1 MFNEQVKAIPY
12 FEAALKDGKTLPVGL
27 NYELGELYLKTK
39 DLEKALKQLQLI
51 KHLTKADKK
60 AQADADRSIE
70 KTSNAMAFMS
80 VPRNFK
86 VQPFPGDLN
95 SRYTEYNPVVS
106 ADESCDGLHCLA
118 ANTGKTRSGDKF
130 IEEIYIS
137 YNQAGSWSEPKVVP
151 VASEYNVGSAGISP
165 DGAKMIIF
173 MGGIDDQGSL
183 FQINKTGDAWSKPT
197 ILANT
202 INSKFLESTARH
214 YSGRQSDLLCQQSS
228 GNAGLAWTSGGLNK
242 KPDGTWTTPANLG
255 PEVNSKAN
263 EDAPFIHP
271 DQKTLFFYQR

>member
-1 MFNEQVKAIPY
+1 
-12 FEAALKDGKTLPVGL
+12 
-27 NYELGELYLKTK
+27 
-39 DLEKALKQLQLI
+39 
-51 KHLTKADKK
+51 
-60 AQADADRSIE
+60 
-70 KTSNAMAFMS
+70 
-80 VPRNFK
+80 
-86 VQPFPGDLN
+86 
-95 SRYTEYNPVVS
+95 VVS
-106 ADESCDGLHCLA
+106 ADEKRDGLHCLA

-202 INSKFLESTARH
+202 INSKFLESTASITPDGKVI
-214 YSGRQSDLLCQQSS
+214 YFASNRQGTL
-228 GNAGLAWTSGGLNK
+228 GGLDIWRIEQK
-242 KPDGTWTTPANLG
+242 ADGTWTTPANLG
-255 PEVNSKAN
+255 QKSIPKPMKMLLSFIPIKRRCFLPAMDITPW
-263 EDAPFIHP
+263 EDAI
-271 DQKTLFFYQR
+271 FFKAS